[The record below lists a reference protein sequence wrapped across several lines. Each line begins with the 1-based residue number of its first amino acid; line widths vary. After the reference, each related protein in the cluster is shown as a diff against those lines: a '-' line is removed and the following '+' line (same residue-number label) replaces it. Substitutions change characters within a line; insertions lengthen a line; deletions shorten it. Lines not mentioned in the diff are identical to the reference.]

1 MTQKAIYIT
10 VSEDEKQ
17 SINTNAVKHNFSSTI
32 AYVKN
37 AIDYFE
43 KNNSDLNQALS
54 DFETSLEQVSKNLDR
69 SRNST
74 QNNQLIN
81 YIALIQKL
89 FFLLDI
95 NDDRFINFKSEDPE
109 LVKLAEQLKTTKI

>member
-54 DFETSLEQVSKNLDR
+54 DF
-69 SRNST
+69 
-74 QNNQLIN
+74 
-81 YIALIQKL
+81 
-89 FFLLDI
+89 
-95 NDDRFINFKSEDPE
+95 
-109 LVKLAEQLKTTKI
+109 